1 MKTITYEEY
10 LASKP
15 KFTLNDVLEAQ
26 NNGSSVMV
34 TVNDMLYCITDIDL
48 NDEESF
54 VCIDKE
60 CEEYTFPFTE
70 IQSMETV

>member
-1 MKTITYEEY
+1 MKTITYDEY
-10 LASKP
+10 IASKP
-15 KFTLNDVLEAQ
+15 NFTLDDVLEAQ
-26 NNGSSVMV
+26 NVGSNVMV
-34 TVNDMLYCITDIDL
+34 TVGDRLFCITDIDL

-60 CEEYTFPFTE
+60 CDEYTFSFTD